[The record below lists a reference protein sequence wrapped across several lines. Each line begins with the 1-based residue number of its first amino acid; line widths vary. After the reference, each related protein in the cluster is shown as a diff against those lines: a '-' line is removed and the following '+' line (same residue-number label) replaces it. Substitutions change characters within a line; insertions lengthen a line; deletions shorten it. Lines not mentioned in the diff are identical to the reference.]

1 MRGRKRSFWPFRRRN
16 RRSLLKDDRG
26 VTAIEFA
33 MIGIPFF
40 VLSIGIMEVG
50 LVLVVNRMVDDA
62 VVSAARMIRTGQAQE
77 GTFTADEFRD
87 QICGFLPTFVCDA
100 SRMSVE
106 VVSVDSFAEA
116 NAAPSLYDDEGNI
129 REDLQFVT
137 GDASDIVVMNVI
149 YKWPMMM
156 SNLEL
161 YPEDRG
167 GVRHLTSTL
176 VFRNEPWE

>member
-1 MRGRKRSFWPFRRRN
+1 M
-16 RRSLLKDDRG
+16 
-26 VTAIEFA
+26 TAVEFA
-33 MIGIPFF
+33 LIAMPFF
-40 VLSIGIMEVG
+40 ILSIGILEVG
-50 LVLVVNRMVDDA
+50 LVQVVNRMVDNA

-77 GTFTADEFRD
+77 GTFTADEFKD
-87 QICGFLPTFVCDA
+87 EICGFLPAFMCDTN
-100 SRMSVE
+100 RISVE

-116 NAAPSLYDDEGNI
+116 TETDDLYDDEGEI

-137 GDASDIVVMNVI
+137 GGASEIVVMHVI
-149 YKWPMMM
+149 FKWPMIM

-167 GVRHLTSTL
+167 GLRHLTSTM